1 TNAFHLFEEIKST
14 QIKDEIVSKQVN
26 DLSSWSIA
34 KTLSETLD
42 NLKFE

>member
-1 TNAFHLFEEIKST
+1 TNAFQLFKEIKST
-14 QIKDEIVSKQVN
+14 QIKDETVSEQVN

-34 KTLSETLD
+34 KALSETLD